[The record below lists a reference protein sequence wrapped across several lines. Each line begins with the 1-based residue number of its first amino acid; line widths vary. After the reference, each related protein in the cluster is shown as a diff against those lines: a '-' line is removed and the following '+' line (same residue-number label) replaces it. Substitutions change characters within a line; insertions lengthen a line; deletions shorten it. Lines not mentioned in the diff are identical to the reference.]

1 MTSETPRTHPDVVAK
16 EMLQVAQKHD
26 YGVTVLELSWLTG
39 ITGTPV
45 MKLRYS
51 AMDESK

>member
-16 EMLQVAQKHD
+16 EMAEVAKKHD
-26 YGVTVLELSWLTG
+26 YGVTELELSWVTG
-39 ITGTPV
+39 ITPRQV